1 MAKILM
7 DPEQLQSL
15 QTELDKYSDAI
26 DAAQSTVSLLFGE
39 KDPNDKKLSDALTQ
53 YDITHSVIVQRIE
66 EMNDYLN
73 QLGEIFEEKDS
84 QLKAT
89 IQDWDWSPQK

>member
-1 MAKILM
+1 MATFMI

-15 QTELDKYSDAI
+15 QIEMDRYNKAVS
-26 DAAQSTVSLLFGE
+26 AAQSTVGLLFGQ
-39 KDPNDKKLSDALTQ
+39 KDPNDKKLSDVLSQ
-53 YDITHSVIVQRIE
+53 YDITHSVVAQRIE